1 MNAKSCWLVR
11 ASDGDLIDLFDKG
24 HVLIGWADLGDL
36 AAYKTKETLRERY
49 RHLRPEDPDG
59 KVNNAVSVLWK
70 FASQLQVGDTVLT
83 YDKHRR
89 EYLLGEIASAYRHQP
104 KLNGEYPHERAVKWT
119 HRISRDVLKPSSRNS
134 LGSTL
139 TLFAVNEEVLED
151 LLHAVSQ
158 QTAGGNESGTPEVPP
173 SDTSEQFEFI
183 KEETEE
189 KAFELVKDKIAA
201 LSEKDLPRLVAA
213 VLRAMG
219 LKTKVSPPGS
229 DRGVDVLASPDGLGL
244 LEPRIKV
251 EVKHRKQTQMGSK
264 EIRGFLG
271 GFRQGDRGL
280 YVSTGGFSKDARYEA
295 DRAQYP
301 LTLADLDDLTQ
312 MVLDNYDR
320 FDSEGRS
327 LINLVRIYWPN

>member
-1 MNAKSCWLVR
+1 MVR
-11 ASDGDLIDLFDKG
+11 ASDGELIELFDKG
-24 HVLIGWADLGDL
+24 HVLIGWHELGDL
-36 AAYKTKETLRERY
+36 SAFSTREALRDRYKQVW
-49 RHLRPEDPDG
+49 PDDHEG
-59 KVNNAVSVLWK
+59 KVSNAVSMMWK
-70 FASQLQVGDTVLT
+70 FCRHLQVGDKVLT
-83 YDKHRR
+83 YDKHHRQ
-89 EYLLGEIASAYRHQP
+89 YLLGEIAAEYRHLP
-104 KLNGEYPHERAVKWT
+104 KLAKEHPHERAVKWS
-119 HRISRDVLKPSSRNS
+119 HRISRDALKPSSRNS

-139 TLFAVNEEVLED
+139 TLFAVNEEVQED
-151 LLHAVSQ
+151 LANAVNQ
-158 QTAGGNESGTPEVPP
+158 PTAQGALPGLSEVPEA
-173 SDTSEQFEFI
+173 DALEQFETI

-201 LSEKDLPRLVAA
+201 LSEKDIPRLVAA

-219 LKTKVSPPGS
+219 LKTKVSAPGS

-251 EVKHRKQTQMGSK
+251 EVKHRKQTTMGSQ
-264 EIRGFLG
+264 EIRSFLG

-320 FDSEGRS
+320 FDAEGRS

>member
-1 MNAKSCWLVR
+1 MKPKDCWLVR
-11 ASDGDLIDLFDKG
+11 ASDGDLIELFDKG
-24 HVLIGWADLGDL
+24 HVLIGWHELGDL
-36 AAYKTKETLRERY
+36 SAFPSKEALREKY
-49 RHLRPEDPDG
+49 EQVWPDDHEG
-59 KVNNAVSVLWK
+59 KVSNAVSMLWK
-70 FASQLQVGDTVLT
+70 FSHQLQVGDRVLT
-83 YDKHRR
+83 YDKHHRQ
-89 EYLLGEIASAYRHQP
+89 YLLGEITAEYRHLP
-104 KLNGEYPHERAVKWT
+104 KLAKEHPHERAVKWA
-119 HRISRDVLKPSSRNS
+119 HRISRDALKPASRNS

-139 TLFAVNEEVLED
+139 TLFAVNDEVQED
-151 LLHAVSQ
+151 LLNAV
-158 QTAGGNESGTPEVPP
+158 NLPCTPRPSAEGEVSS
-173 SDTSEQFEFI
+173 SDAQEQFEFI

-201 LSEKDLPRLVAA
+201 LSEKDVPRLVAA

-219 LKTKVSPPGS
+219 LKTKVSAPGS

-251 EVKHRKQTQMGSK
+251 EVKHRKQATMGSQ
-264 EIRGFLG
+264 EILSFLG

-320 FDSEGRS
+320 FDAEGRS

>member
-1 MNAKSCWLVR
+1 MKTKDCWMVR
-11 ASDGDLIDLFDKG
+11 ASDGELIELFDKG
-24 HVLIGWADLGDL
+24 HVLIGWHELGDL
-36 AAYKTKETLRERY
+36 SAFPTREALRERY
-49 RHLRPEDPDG
+49 KQIWPDDHEG
-59 KVNNAVSVLWK
+59 KVSNAVSMMWK
-70 FASQLQVGDTVLT
+70 FCRQLQAGDKVLT
-83 YDKHRR
+83 YDKYHRQ
-89 EYLLGEIASAYRHQP
+89 YLLGEITSDYRHLP
-104 KLNGEYPHERAVKWT
+104 KLAAEHPHERAVKWS
-119 HRISRDVLKPSSRNS
+119 HRISRDALKPSSRNS

-139 TLFAVNEEVLED
+139 TLFAVNEEVQED
-151 LLHAVSQ
+151 LLTAANLPRTLRPSTEVEVS
-158 QTAGGNESGTPEVPP
+158 
-173 SDTSEQFEFI
+173 SDDAQEQFEFI

-201 LSEKDLPRLVAA
+201 LSEKDVPRLVAA

-219 LKTKVSPPGS
+219 LKTKVSAPGS

-244 LEPRIKV
+244 LEPRVKV
-251 EVKHRKQTQMGSK
+251 EVKHRKQSPMGSQ
-264 EIRGFLG
+264 EIRSFLG

-320 FDSEGRS
+320 FDAEGRS